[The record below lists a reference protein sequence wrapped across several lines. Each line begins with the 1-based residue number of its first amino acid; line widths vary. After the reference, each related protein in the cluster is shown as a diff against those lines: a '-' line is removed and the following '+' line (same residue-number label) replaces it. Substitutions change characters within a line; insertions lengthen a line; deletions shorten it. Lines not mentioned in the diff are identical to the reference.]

1 MFTTVKTT
9 AVAAITALSLA
20 VTAAAPAEALGRN
33 ERNFLKGVAAAVIV
47 GAIINDAQAR
57 DRAPAPQPVYRPR
70 PQPQPTY
77 RPHPQPDP
85 YYRPHHDRDRHPA
98 SGRVIGS
105 SNSIHATAAAQS
117 FNNYPVSQRRAIQ
130 NRLRAFGYYSGRID
144 GAFGPGTYRAV
155 LAYARDS
162 GGERQLESRAGSF
175 GIYDSLIY

>member
-9 AVAAITALSLA
+9 AIATLTALSLA

-47 GAIINDAQAR
+47 GALINDAQGR
-57 DRAPAPQPVYRPR
+57 TPAPAPQPVYRPR
-70 PQPQPTY
+70 PQPDPFY
-77 RPHPQPDP
+77 RPQPQPDP
-85 YYRPHHDRDRHPA
+85 YYRPHQDRDRHPA
-98 SGRVIGS
+98 GGRVIGS
-105 SNSIHATAAAQS
+105 SNAVHSSIAAQA
-117 FNNYPVSQRRAIQ
+117 FNSYSAPQRRAIQ
-130 NRLRAFGYYSGRID
+130 SRLRGFGYYNGRVD

-162 GGERQLESRAGSF
+162 GGEGQLQSSAGSF